1 MKDILAKLAAL
12 SGAPTTDKK
21 VLTDTSGKKQLTNS
35 VTTKKPLT
43 NAAGPSM
50 KRLMEAVDA
59 IGEASQWEEQTLGL
73 DEPKEGPIGEAAP
86 PSLGTV
92 YPDTK
97 QGVLQYMQYGY
108 DKSFLKTLDLPTCI
122 IHADPQVE
130 GVWAVDSMASGFRC
144 VIYLAGYRTPMGK
157 RREHNDNEE
166 GSFTLPYM
174 KKLIEHG
181 SLDPARMEHWVQC
194 DSIDEAT
201 QKNLMK
207 YYNYWN
213 DLDES
218 MDEALLSGPT
228 QRSPEPDWDEDS
240 YGDPDSDN
248 YCDNCGENFP
258 MDYDSCPNCTD
269 SVEEALGADI
279 MDPDWTPDDVGFGDK
294 QEEDSIDSL
303 PPEELFNFF
312 KKIGAATGRSVKQ
325 VAMDRGHGDD
335 RYWRKIM
342 WVGEDTEQVNELS
355 RKTLGNYVK
364 KNTTDQQLRGM
375 KSTIAAFN
383 HMADTGEEVTSDNLA
398 DVVGP
403 DEVRRDKNRV
413 KGFNRAVDKLSQEGI
428 GEEQVNELSDETLNS
443 YLRKSKDRI
452 RQFQNLGMAQKSNRA
467 SSKYYDKRD
476 LVSHAR
482 TGARERLKG
491 FYHPKQTRYGAK
503 SNPQQD
509 GLGEAGGYGDNDNMW
524 AKITPAPRRS
534 NSEEAVAGAITFR
547 ITRQRLDLLKKYG
560 PEAVMNAIDNVAEFV
575 GDVDEIGSSD
585 VSAWVNDVE
594 RQLGG
599 RADNLDEAG
608 GQMWEVSWWVE
619 EKSYDD
625 RPGRE
630 YSESELVAAPTA
642 QAAFQ
647 IIKDRPKQVG
657 KMRYDFKVLPA
668 KAGKSDIDEA
678 NYDTF
683 KDAPMDKDNEYHIY
697 VKGSSYGSKFEH
709 HPKDVYH
716 SLVDA
721 MRIAGNIRKGSS
733 QQTKIHKVPRTKLA
747 GPKGKLPAEI
757 TQEGKNTMR
766 KNKINEDVD
775 VGNAGPELAKILRH
789 FGKELKDFRENGD
802 LDDDLYSALYD
813 YYFDDMPYGTKKA
826 RTGDPYEW
834 ISERLDSDLNYKFGQ
849 VADEYTAKQKAQR
862 EIDGEKEYGNFDQ
875 VASMPAPG
883 AEGDDKYGYPGYFGQ
898 NDLNK
903 PKTEG
908 FGGDIMPLEG
918 VEADSFAPEPLPG
931 EEVITE
937 LRVEDESRITDM
949 LSNVGLDHGLD
960 FWFEGDE
967 IVVIGSREARVVTS
981 TVGGHI
987 QSIDGEEFRI
997 GMKPRAAK
1005 AAPSDLNDLAAV
1017 PEVFEGKFKDQ
1028 DTANKEK
1035 RDKAAAEARKKKAD
1049 EKKKLKEEVTA
1060 DDIEMLNMKYK
1071 AGMITYDQFRSELD
1085 GLEQTDYSMRQGEM
1099 GNPDMRDYMRSS
1111 DDDDHDYGN
1120 SLDGEEYGDEEFEES
1135 ALDPD
1140 NLDMTD
1146 LDYSDVDKQDGL
1158 DFRGQADLNF
1168 QGSRPKYDVEEGE
1181 FANSAEDPQR
1191 PSVHTSTTDMIN
1203 QGNDLNRPKK
1213 SYSHRPYRGDNP
1225 MAESNQLLKQYNM
1238 MKAAITLK

>member
-1 MKDILAKLAAL
+1 MKDIIAKLAAL

-21 VLTDTSGKKQLTNS
+21 VLADTTGKKQLTNS
-35 VTTKKPLT
+35 APTKKPISDG
-43 NAAGPSM
+43 APSM
-50 KRLMEAVDA
+50 KRLMEAVDEFGA
-59 IGEASQWEEQTLGL
+59 YRR
-73 DEPKEGPIGEAAP
+73 EPAPLSPNSPEGPIGEAAP
-86 PSLGTV
+86 PYNLGQV
-92 YPDTK
+92 FPNTK

-108 DKSFLKTLDLPTCI
+108 DKSFLKKLDLPTCN
-122 IHADPQVE
+122 IHSDPQVE

-144 VIYLAGYRTPMGK
+144 VIYLAGYRDPWGK
-157 RREHNDNEE
+157 KREHNDNEE
-166 GSFTLPYM
+166 GGFTLKHMISLVRSGSLTPKLM
-174 KKLIEHG
+174 KYWEKCG
-181 SLDPARMEHWVQC
+181 SLDEGDLA
-194 DSIDEAT
+194 
-201 QKNLMK
+201 KLMAE
-207 YYNYWN
+207 YREWN
-213 DLDES
+213 DL
-218 MDEALLSGPT
+218 DEALLSGPT
-228 QRSPEPDWDEDS
+228 QPSPEPDWDEDS

-269 SVEEALGADI
+269 AVEEALGDDI

-325 VAMDRGHGDD
+325 VAMDRGRGSD

-342 WVGEDTEQVNELS
+342 WVGEGEEQVNELS
-355 RKTLGNYVK
+355 RKTLGSYVK

-398 DVVGP
+398 DIVGP

-413 KGFNRAVDKLSQEGI
+413 KGFNRAVDKLSQEG
-428 GEEQVNELSDETLNS
+428 
-443 YLRKSKDRI
+443 
-452 RQFQNLGMAQKSNRA
+452 
-467 SSKYYDKRD
+467 
-476 LVSHAR
+476 
-482 TGARERLKG
+482 
-491 FYHPKQTRYGAK
+491 
-503 SNPQQD
+503 
-509 GLGEAGGYGDNDNMW
+509 LGEATNHMGDHQYQTW
-524 AKITPAPRRS
+524 GSWRKACIA
-534 NSEEAVAGAITFR
+534 AGATKIDPKDEDGIAYAWRGNHQIGDWGMDTEFG
-547 ITRQRLDLLKKYG
+547 TVYNLA
-560 PEAVMNAIDNVAEFV
+560 PEPT
-575 GDVDEIGSSD
+575 G
-585 VSAWVNDVE
+585 
-594 RQLGG
+594 
-599 RADNLDEAG
+599 LDEAG

-630 YSESELVAAPTA
+630 YSESELVSAPTA

-668 KAGKSDIDEA
+668 KAGKSDIDE
-678 NYDTF
+678 
-683 KDAPMDKDNEYHIY
+683 
-697 VKGSSYGSKFEH
+697 
-709 HPKDVYH
+709 
-716 SLVDA
+716 
-721 MRIAGNIRKGSS
+721 
-733 QQTKIHKVPRTKLA
+733 
-747 GPKGKLPAEI
+747 GK
-757 TQEGKNTMR
+757 TNMR
-766 KNKINEDVD
+766 KNKINESDNKEKLEKLQADLKAVKGSTPGDDRNRQLIRSEIFDLKQKMKKKVTESVD

-789 FGKELKDFRENGD
+789 FGAELKKFRENGD

-834 ISERLDSDLNYKFGQ
+834 ISERLDSDLNYKFGDVSDKYMASQ
-849 VADEYTAKQKAQR
+849 AQK

-875 VASMPAPG
+875 VASMPSSMDAAPG

-967 IVVIGSREARVVTS
+967 IVVIGSREAKVVTS

-1005 AAPSDLNDLAAV
+1005 AAPSDLDDLAAV
-1017 PEVFEGKFKDQ
+1017 PELMDGMFEGKVKDM
-1028 DTANKEK
+1028 DTAKK
-1035 RDKAAAEARKKKAD
+1035 DKAYKAAAEARKKKAD
-1049 EKKKLKEEVTA
+1049 EKKKALKEEVTA

-1071 AGMITYDQFRSELD
+1071 AGMITYDQFRAELD

-1099 GNPDMRDYMRSS
+1099 GNPDRYDYIRSS

-1120 SLDGEEYGDEEFEES
+1120 SLDDEEYGDEEFEES

-1168 QGSRPKYDVEEGE
+1168 QGSRPKYDGVEEGE

-1213 SYSHRPYRGDNP
+1213 SYSSRPYRGDNP